1 MDSKTILSIETSS
14 NVCGIAITSG
24 LELIALEE
32 DFNFR
37 KHIEVLPSLYEKIMN
52 ESKLSLEKIDAIAI
66 SIGPGSFTGLRI
78 GLGFA
83 KGLAYSHGLP
93 IIPVPTFL
101 SLAYSLKSSQPSSG
115 MILSH
120 GTKVFYQEFKWSK
133 EIPSP
138 LLPPAVFNI
147 KTLQDEKEIAFQS
160 NCEALLKPDT
170 RIKKADL
177 TSENISYLANIN
189 FKNWLEDRPYQLVPD
204 YIANFNTNPIG

>member
-52 ESKLSLEKIDAIAI
+52 ESKFSLEKIDAIAI

-83 KGLAYSHGLP
+83 KGIAYSHGLS

-101 SLAYSLKSSQPSSG
+101 SLAYSLKSLKPSNG
-115 MILSH
+115 IILSH
-120 GTKVFYQEFKWSK
+120 GKKVFYQEFRWLK

-138 LLPPAVFNI
+138 LLSPSVFDI
-147 KTLQDEKEIAFQS
+147 DTLQNEKEIVFQS
-160 NCEALLKPDT
+160 NCESILGSDLI
-170 RIKKADL
+170 IKKAHL
-177 TSENISYLANIN
+177 TSANIGYLANTN
-189 FKNWLEDRPYQLVPD
+189 FNNWRQDKPFQLVPD
-204 YIANFNTNPIG
+204 YIANFNTNPVG

>member
-83 KGLAYSHGLP
+83 KGIAYSHGLS

-101 SLAYSLKSSQPSSG
+101 
-115 MILSH
+115 
-120 GTKVFYQEFKWSK
+120 
-133 EIPSP
+133 
-138 LLPPAVFNI
+138 
-147 KTLQDEKEIAFQS
+147 
-160 NCEALLKPDT
+160 
-170 RIKKADL
+170 
-177 TSENISYLANIN
+177 
-189 FKNWLEDRPYQLVPD
+189 
-204 YIANFNTNPIG
+204 